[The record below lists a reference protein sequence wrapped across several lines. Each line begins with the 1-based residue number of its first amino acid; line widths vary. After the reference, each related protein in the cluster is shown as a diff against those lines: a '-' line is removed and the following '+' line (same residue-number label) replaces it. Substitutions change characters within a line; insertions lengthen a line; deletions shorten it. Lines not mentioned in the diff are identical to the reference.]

1 MNKSSPKNKKNK
13 SFKNL
18 IIQVVVYAS
27 EYQTSLKLE
36 LQVIVSSQTW
46 MLGIEHGSSG
56 RIIHACDN
64 LWQTHSPLS
73 VKLFLVTTSQFE
85 AARTWGPRAKP
96 KSGVRS
102 RAETH
107 SSLTLGGPGSTCAWR
122 SSAWRKAANS
132 KWMSFL
138 NYCSSNRPY
147 YSLSCWFH
155 GSLTRA
161 ASTC

>member
-1 MNKSSPKNKKNK
+1 MGGGICIWISDLSEARVTGDCELPDVDARNWTRVLRKND
-13 SFKNL
+13 
-18 IIQVVVYAS
+18 
-27 EYQTSLKLE
+27 TC
-36 LQVIVSSQTW
+36 W
-46 MLGIEHGSSG
+46 
-56 RIIHACDN
+56 DN
-64 LWQTHSPLS
+64 LWQTHSPLG
-73 VKLFLVTTSQFE
+73 VKLFSVTTSQFE

-96 KSGVRS
+96 KSGVGS

-155 GSLTRA
+155 GSLTCYMLELHWCDGYTGLLGTQP
-161 ASTC
+161 S